1 MPNRRKTPSE
11 AAAGLSL
18 PPGISLSRERLP
30 AGMVYVFRH
39 VELGELGRMR
49 VEGTPSGETCI
60 TCEVAGFE
68 GDPMFARRREI
79 LEPLSAEI
87 TRAIESIGGPSRSAP
102 LPPVTQRPVG
112 RVPAE
117 EVRCV
122 QCGTLVAF
130 LIFAD
135 DATGQGRFEDYARLM
150 FPHYSAHPV
159 PAYIIGPE
167 LGSGPANY
175 RAEIMKVWPERAPIE
190 TLTPE
195 QFKPRIDKL
204 VFGHCR

>member
-30 AGMVYVFRH
+30 VGTAYVFRH

-68 GDPMFARRREI
+68 DDPMFARRREI
-79 LEPLSAEI
+79 LEPLSVEI
-87 TRAIESIGGPSRSAP
+87 TRAIESIGGLGRSAP
-102 LPPVTQRPVG
+102 LPPVSRRPAG
-112 RVPAE
+112 QVPAE
-117 EVRCV
+117 EVHCE

-135 DATGQGRFEDYARLM
+135 DATDLGRFEDYARLM

-167 LGSGPANY
+167 QGTGPANY

-190 TLTPE
+190 ILTPA
-195 QFKPRIDKL
+195 QFKPRIDTL

>member
-18 PPGISLSRERLP
+18 PPGISLFREQLP
-30 AGMVYVFRH
+30 VGTAYVFRH
-39 VELGELGRMR
+39 IELGELGRMR

-60 TCEVAGFE
+60 TCEIAGFE
-68 GDPMFARRREI
+68 GDPMFSRRREM

-87 TRAIESIGGPSRSAP
+87 TRAIESIGGLGRSAP
-102 LPPVTQRPVG
+102 LPPDSRRPAG
-112 RVPAE
+112 QVPAE
-117 EVRCV
+117 EVRCE

-135 DATGQGRFEDYARLM
+135 DATDQGRFEDYARLM

-167 LGSGPANY
+167 LGTGPANY

-190 TLTPE
+190 ILTPA
-195 QFKPRIDKL
+195 QFKPRIDTL